1 MLATV
6 NSDAHKG
13 WSSDHGWVTEK
24 ISVKPN
30 PIEIDSLDARRT
42 CERKRMVI
50 DRNPA
55 SYATYPKC
63 LETDQ

>member
-1 MLATV
+1 
-6 NSDAHKG
+6 
-13 WSSDHGWVTEK
+13 
-24 ISVKPN
+24 
-30 PIEIDSLDARRT
+30 
-42 CERKRMVI
+42 MVI

>member
-1 MLATV
+1 MHTRAGRQIMAG
-6 NSDAHKG
+6 SQKG
-13 WSSDHGWVTEK
+13 SLL
-24 ISVKPN
+24 KPN

-42 CERKRMVI
+42 RERKRMVI